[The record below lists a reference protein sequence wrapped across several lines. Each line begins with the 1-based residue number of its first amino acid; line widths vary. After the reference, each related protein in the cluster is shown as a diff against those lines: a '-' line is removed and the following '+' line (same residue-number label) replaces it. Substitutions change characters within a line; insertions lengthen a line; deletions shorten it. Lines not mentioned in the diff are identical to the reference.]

1 MLHGSAR
8 PDPIPPLIDHAN
20 QETDQKKSSNSE
32 SSTDAVSANGAT
44 IAPGQGDVSPSN
56 IIAGPRMRHR
66 TPTTPPAD
74 GSPSE

>member
-8 PDPIPPLIDHAN
+8 PDPISPLIDYAA
-20 QETDQKKSSNSE
+20 QETDQKKQTSSKR
-32 SSTDAVSANGAT
+32 STDAVSGNGAT

-74 GSPSE
+74 VSPSE